1 MPAQRFQSATR
12 ITGRS
17 KDKKRM
23 SKLTIG
29 MAIVSIGTIVAG
41 CLTMSPEERR
51 AAYQEEFERLAS
63 LPVAQ
68 QVSSPNKDVS
78 GCAMLSCGLFNEV
91 QPLMKAYVAK
101 VESSREYTGFM
112 NDIRYYA
119 EEEKLSNAD
128 ACKKVMDAV
137 LAADAARPDDQKI
150 WPKIKKGI
158 DAANE
163 LDPKK
168 QLIQIAA
175 LTVKNQEVS
184 KKVETLPESYAQED
198 FTGKMARGKECSAI
212 SKQLADVTECLV
224 FLGDQY
230 ARVVEL
236 ENCSR

>member
-1 MPAQRFQSATR
+1 MNRL
-12 ITGRS
+12 
-17 KDKKRM
+17 K
-23 SKLTIG
+23 IG
-29 MAIVSIGTIVAG
+29 IAIISIGTIVAG

-68 QVSSPNKDVS
+68 QVASPNKDVS

-101 VESSREYTGFM
+101 VESSREYMGFM
-112 NDIRYYA
+112 NDIRYCV

-137 LAADAARPDDQKI
+137 LAADASRPDDQKV

-158 DAANE
+158 DAVNE

-175 LTVKNQEVS
+175 LTVKNQEAG
-184 KKVETLPESYAQED
+184 KKAEMLPGSYAKED
-198 FTGKMARGKECSAI
+198 ITGKIARGRECSAI

-230 ARVVEL
+230 SRVVEL
-236 ENCSR
+236 DNFSR

>member
-1 MPAQRFQSATR
+1 MNKLM
-12 ITGRS
+12 TG
-17 KDKKRM
+17 
-23 SKLTIG
+23 I
-29 MAIVSIGTIVAG
+29 AIVSIGTIVAG
-41 CLTMSPEERR
+41 CLTKSPEERR

-63 LPVAQ
+63 LPPAQ
-68 QVSSPNKDVS
+68 RVVSPNKEVS

-101 VESSREYTGFM
+101 VESCREYTGFM
-112 NDIRYYA
+112 NDIRYYV

-128 ACKKVMDAV
+128 ACKKVVDAV
-137 LAADAARPDDQKI
+137 LAADASRPDDQKV

-158 DAANE
+158 DAVNE

-175 LTVKNQEVS
+175 LTVKNQEAG
-184 KKVETLPESYAQED
+184 KKVETLPRSYEKED
-198 FTGKMARGKECSAI
+198 IPGKIARGRECSAI

-236 ENCSR
+236 DNFSR